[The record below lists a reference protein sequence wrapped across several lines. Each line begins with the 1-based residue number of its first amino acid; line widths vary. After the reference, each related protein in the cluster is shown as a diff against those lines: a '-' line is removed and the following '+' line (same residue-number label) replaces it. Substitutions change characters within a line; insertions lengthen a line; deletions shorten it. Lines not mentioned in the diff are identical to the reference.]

1 MHSYLQ
7 DDGDD
12 IDENPYRTAKR
23 RTRVTNAESIQE
35 MMRSES
41 KNAQLTVT
49 LIEMMKKQQE
59 TSEKQGMERNQL
71 LRDLL
76 LNK

>member
-1 MHSYLQ
+1 
-7 DDGDD
+7 
-12 IDENPYRTAKR
+12 
-23 RTRVTNAESIQE
+23 
-35 MMRSES
+35 MMRSEL

-59 TSEKQGMERNQL
+59 TPEKQGMERNQI